1 MAAQDSINKEIDL
14 APGKD
19 FFALL
24 SAGIDKITQVA
35 ADTWNDYNEHDPG
48 ITILEQLAYA
58 LTEIG
63 YKADL
68 PIADLLCNFDGTI
81 DTNANFFFSPAQIL
95 TINAVTKND
104 YRKLLMD
111 HFPEINNVWIDGGT
125 GTDAGRKTI
134 TDESYN
140 VSVALKSIFSD
151 SRSIKNKENEIREFL
166 NSNRNLSERFLNVS
180 VLKPHLIGISG
191 KFQVK
196 HNADPEKILEQIL
209 LNLKEFI
216 NPSIKIKTVN
226 QLLDE
231 GVLTQD
237 IFSGPAAQNG
247 YIKTDDLNDAIA
259 VITIPQLLKEITSI
273 QGILNV
279 DEIALTSNGKQYSI
293 TDASSVKIGSDEMAM
308 FDVDNTL
315 NSVKLYLKEVELFP
329 SVKFIKANYY
339 LKKNKH
345 KSPYVLNTSN
355 ASLDIA
361 PPTGNYTAIDNYYS
375 IKNQFPGVYG
385 LAENINSLSDARKAQ
400 VNQLKAYLA
409 FFEQHLANTL
419 SQLANAKNLFNF
431 SSPEKVNYSKSI
443 LDDAGMDKILD
454 PGYLQK
460 MDLFLNDPEKSLA
473 KMNLFL
479 THVLS
484 RFSEQVNLYQS
495 NKKSQLDTADFRDS
509 EADLKLEL
517 LKAFVKYS
525 PRKALAPQYGPDDK
539 GQVSQTELTGIE
551 QKMQQILG
559 WKDLNN
565 DDKRSFFIIEHF
577 LFDQSGG
584 GNIPAAFYR
593 DTVSFV
599 LLINNEE
606 YRQDNYKQYLTEM
619 IGHICP
625 AHLMPFVIFLDP
637 HYKSVIDEFRSLFN
651 AWINK
656 NQNGQANGP
665 VANIDDELAIFIYN
679 SIPAGSF

>member
-1 MAAQDSINKEIDL
+1 MAAQDSINKEINL

-68 PIADLLCNFDGTI
+68 PIADLLCNIDGTI
-81 DTNANFFFSPAQIL
+81 DANANFFFSPAQIL

-125 GTDAGRKTI
+125 GTGADQKTI
-134 TDESYN
+134 IDKSYT
-140 VSVALKSIFSD
+140 VSVALKSIFND
-151 SRSIKNKENEIREFL
+151 SRVIKNKENEIKEFL
-166 NSNRNLSERFLNVS
+166 NANRNLSERFLNVS
-180 VLKPHLIGISG
+180 VLKPHLIGVSG
-191 KFQVK
+191 KFQVR
-196 HNADPEKILEQIL
+196 HNADPEKIMEQIL

-216 NPSIKIKTVN
+216 NPSIKLNTVN

-237 IFSGPAAQNG
+237 IFSGPVAQNG
-247 YIKTDDLNDAIA
+247 YIKADDLND
-259 VITIPQLLKEITSI
+259 VISVVSLPQLLKEITTI
-273 QGILNV
+273 PGILNV
-279 DEIALTSNGKQYSI
+279 DEIALTSNGKPNSI
-293 TDASSVKIGSDEMAM
+293 SDASSVKIGIGEVAM
-308 FDVDNTL
+308 FDVDTTL
-315 NSVKLYLKEVELFP
+315 DSIKLYLKEVELIP
-329 SVKFIKANYY
+329 SIKFIKANYY

-355 ASLDIA
+355 ASLDIGA
-361 PPTGNYTAIDNYYS
+361 PTGNYTAIDNYYS

-400 VNQLKAYLA
+400 VSQLKAYLA

-443 LDDAGMDKILD
+443 LDDAGMDKILTPD
-454 PGYLQK
+454 YLQK

-473 KMNLFL
+473 KMNSFL

-484 RFSEQVNLYQS
+484 RFSEQVNLYRS
-495 NKKSQLDTADFRDS
+495 NKKNQLDTADFRDS
-509 EADLKLEL
+509 ESDLKLEL
-517 LKAFVKYS
+517 LKSFVKYS
-525 PRKALAPQYGPDDK
+525 SGRALAPQYTPGDK
-539 GQVSQTELTGIE
+539 GGVLQTELTGIE
-551 QKMQQILG
+551 QKMQHILG
-559 WKDLNN
+559 WKDVN
-565 DDKRSFFIIEHF
+565 DSDKRSFFIIEHF
-577 LFDQSGG
+577 LFDQSAG
-584 GNIPAAFYR
+584 GNIPASFYR

-599 LLINNEE
+599 LLLNTEE
-606 YRQDNYKQYLTEM
+606 YSQDNYKQYLTEM

-625 AHLMPFVIFLDP
+625 AHLMPFVIFPDP
-637 HYKSVIDEFRSLFN
+637 HYKSVIDEFRSLFS

-656 NQNGQANGP
+656 NQTGQTNGP
-665 VANIDDELAIFIYN
+665 VANIDDELALFIYN
-679 SIPAGSF
+679 CIPAGSF